1 MRDRGLAA
9 RARFVTTGPQ
19 AAPNPGAPPAPR
31 TMRERTVTET
41 GTARPST
48 APLRLRVPGVVVM
61 YQREACAPVPHR
73 VERLRRLGRS
83 EDADV
88 TLGDAGISRLHASI
102 EPAPGGVLVA
112 DLGSRNGTFVNRAP
126 VVAGKVLA
134 PFGAIIRIANTLMR
148 VMDDVIPFELAPKN
162 PYPAL
167 IGGASLAGVRAGIAL
182 AAVSSAPALIEGE
195 TGTGKEVIARAIHDA
210 SGRPGRHVTVN
221 CAALAPELVESE
233 LFGHVR
239 GSFSGASGSRPGL
252 FRTAHKG
259 TLLLDEVGELP
270 LPIQAKL
277 LRVVESGEV
286 RGIGEDEPTLVDV
299 RIVAATNRA
308 LDSMVGTGAF
318 RRDLLH
324 RIAATRIRPPPL
336 RDRLEDVPLLFASF
350 LVEEKMTASAG
361 AVELLLGQ
369 PWPGNVRELRNVAR
383 AGAASARRSE
393 RDEITDDDITA
404 ILPEVVPVEVDS
416 LKARIVAALA
426 ACEGNVSKATQE
438 VGMARSGFYE
448 ALKRFGLD
456 PASFRRR

>member
-1 MRDRGLAA
+1 
-9 RARFVTTGPQ
+9 
-19 AAPNPGAPPAPR
+19 
-31 TMRERTVTET
+31 MRERTVTET
-41 GTARPST
+41 GTARPQS

-61 YQREACAPVPHR
+61 FARDACAPVPHR
-73 VERLRRLGRS
+73 IERPRRFGRS
-83 EDADV
+83 EEADV
-88 TLGDAGISRLHASI
+88 TLGDAGISRLHAMI
-102 EPAPGGVLVA
+102 EPAPGGVFVS
-112 DLGSRNGTFVNRAP
+112 DLGSRNGTFINLIQVNS
-126 VVAGKVLA
+126 GKALA
-134 PFGAIIRIANTLMR
+134 PFGSVIRVASTLMR
-148 VMDDVIPFELAPKN
+148 VMDDVVPFELSPAN

-167 IGGASLAGVRAGIAL
+167 IGGASLASVRAGVSL
-182 AAVSSAPALIEGE
+182 AAASSAPALIEGE

-210 SGRPGRHVTVN
+210 SGRSGRYVTVN

-286 RGIGEDEPTLVDV
+286 RAIGEDEPSTVDV
-299 RIVAATNRA
+299 RIVAATNRD
-308 LDSMVGTGAF
+308 LDVMVGSTTF

-336 RDRLEDVPLLFASF
+336 RDRLEDLPLLLASF
-350 LVEEKMTASAG
+350 LAEEKVTATAG
-361 AVELLLGQ
+361 AVEILLNQ
-369 PWPGNVRELRNVAR
+369 TWPGNVRELRNVAR
-383 AGAASARRSE
+383 AGAAAARRAE
-393 RDEITDDDITA
+393 RAELLEEDVAA
-404 ILPEVVPVEVDS
+404 ILPAISPSDTDS
-416 LKARIVAALA
+416 LKSRIVAALS
-426 ACEGNVSKATQE
+426 ACEGNVTKAAQE

-456 PASFRRR
+456 PTSFRKR